1 MNNSDQKNETRP
13 VDADRIRKQVI
24 VDVVRER
31 LRQVT
36 ELGFDAEVDDD
47 HTNGE
52 LALAAICYA
61 VPAAYRRL
69 RIADPAQPITLALW
83 PFSLSEIKDVA
94 ETDGLINA
102 AALLVAEIERHYR
115 AKERGHE

>member
-24 VDVVRER
+24 VDVVHAR

-47 HTNGE
+47 HTDGE
-52 LALAAICYA
+52 EDETASST
-61 VPAAYRRL
+61 PSE
-69 RIADPAQPITLALW
+69 PI
-83 PFSLSEIKDVA
+83 PS
-94 ETDGLINA
+94 
-102 AALLVAEIERHYR
+102 
-115 AKERGHE
+115 